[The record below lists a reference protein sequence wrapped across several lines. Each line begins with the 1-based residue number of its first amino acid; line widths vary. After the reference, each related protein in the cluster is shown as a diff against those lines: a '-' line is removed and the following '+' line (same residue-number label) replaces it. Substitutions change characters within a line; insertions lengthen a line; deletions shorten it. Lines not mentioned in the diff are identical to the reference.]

1 MRTTFLS
8 QGRQTLANLQLVQA
22 RKARATEQVSS
33 GLRVTKPS
41 DSPNDAVGIVRT
53 RTDLRVIEQFKLN
66 LEGIQAEL
74 KAVDGAL
81 SQAGDVLNRA
91 AVLAAQAVSDAQESA
106 EGSRDVISGEIE
118 AIFRHLVSI
127 ANSTYSGK
135 FVFGG
140 STDDIAPFVFDAS
153 SPGGVVYQGD
163 SGSREIIFPDG
174 RPAQVSLPGNSVFA
188 QPEFFLGSGRTPY
201 TAGSTLPNPPVGIG
215 VAFSGDVDAV
225 LSVDVPGFFVAA
237 APPSVPAGGET
248 IGVAFTSSDGSIS
261 GNITTAPLPAG
272 ADTLQIAAALNT
284 ALAADPQLSGF
295 TFNSA
300 DGTGTGALKLVQSD
314 TLGVG
319 FSFTSTAT
327 GGLTSGLE
335 SGGVTGGQ
343 SAEELAAL
351 LNAAAAADPQAATAN
366 IQFSAVNGEVQVDGD
381 VDFTIN
387 VVDFDRGTSFASG
400 LAGAHNVGGTRGANV
415 FGVLNQLID
424 DLKNN
429 NQPGIAQG
437 VSGLRRAIEH
447 ISGSQSFYGSTQR
460 QVGFT
465 LGNLASLDLVDQQRL
480 SQHQDAD
487 LASAIGDLINS
498 STAEQFVLQVAS
510 RQQPTLLDLLA

>member
-91 AVLAAQAVSDAQESA
+91 AVLAAQAASDAQESA

-140 STDDIAPFVFDAS
+140 STDDIAPFVIDAS
-153 SPGGVVYQGD
+153 SPDGVVYQGD

-201 TAGSTLPNPPVGIG
+201 TADST
-215 VAFSGDVDAV
+215 
-225 LSVDVPGFFVAA
+225 
-237 APPSVPAGGET
+237 
-248 IGVAFTSSDGSIS
+248 
-261 GNITTAPLPAG
+261 
-272 ADTLQIAAALNT
+272 
-284 ALAADPQLSGF
+284 
-295 TFNSA
+295 
-300 DGTGTGALKLVQSD
+300 
-314 TLGVG
+314 
-319 FSFTSTAT
+319 
-327 GGLTSGLE
+327 
-335 SGGVTGGQ
+335 
-343 SAEELAAL
+343 
-351 LNAAAAADPQAATAN
+351 
-366 IQFSAVNGEVQVDGD
+366 
-381 VDFTIN
+381 
-387 VVDFDRGTSFASG
+387 
-400 LAGAHNVGGTRGANV
+400 
-415 FGVLNQLID
+415 
-424 DLKNN
+424 
-429 NQPGIAQG
+429 
-437 VSGLRRAIEH
+437 
-447 ISGSQSFYGSTQR
+447 
-460 QVGFT
+460 
-465 LGNLASLDLVDQQRL
+465 
-480 SQHQDAD
+480 
-487 LASAIGDLINS
+487 
-498 STAEQFVLQVAS
+498 
-510 RQQPTLLDLLA
+510 

>member
-91 AVLAAQAVSDAQESA
+91 AVLAAQAASDAQESA

-140 STDDIAPFVFDAS
+140 STDDIAPFVIDAS
-153 SPGGVVYQGD
+153 SPDGVVYQGD

-201 TAGSTLPNPPVGIG
+201 TAGSALPNPPVGIG

-225 LSVDVPGFFVAA
+225 LSVDVPGFSLRRLLPAFPREEKRSASPSPATTDRSAA
-237 APPSVPAGGET
+237 TSRQRLCPLEPTRFKSPRLSIPPSRPT
-248 IGVAFTSSDGSIS
+248 PNS
-261 GNITTAPLPAG
+261 
-272 ADTLQIAAALNT
+272 AALPSARPMGLEPGRSSWSRAT
-284 ALAADPQLSGF
+284 PWESGF
-295 TFNSA
+295 RS
-300 DGTGTGALKLVQSD
+300 L
-314 TLGVG
+314 
-319 FSFTSTAT
+319 
-327 GGLTSGLE
+327 
-335 SGGVTGGQ
+335 
-343 SAEELAAL
+343 
-351 LNAAAAADPQAATAN
+351 
-366 IQFSAVNGEVQVDGD
+366 
-381 VDFTIN
+381 
-387 VVDFDRGTSFASG
+387 R
-400 LAGAHNVGGTRGANV
+400 R
-415 FGVLNQLID
+415 
-424 DLKNN
+424 
-429 NQPGIAQG
+429 QPGG
-437 VSGLRRAIEH
+437 
-447 ISGSQSFYGSTQR
+447 
-460 QVGFT
+460 
-465 LGNLASLDLVDQQRL
+465 
-480 SQHQDAD
+480 
-487 LASAIGDLINS
+487 
-498 STAEQFVLQVAS
+498 
-510 RQQPTLLDLLA
+510 